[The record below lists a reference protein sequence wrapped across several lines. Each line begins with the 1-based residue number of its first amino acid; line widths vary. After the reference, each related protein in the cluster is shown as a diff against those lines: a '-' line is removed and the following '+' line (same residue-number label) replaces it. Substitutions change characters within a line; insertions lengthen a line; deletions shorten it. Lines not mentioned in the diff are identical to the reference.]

1 MSIQA
6 SFKVSSKVGSCDWPC
21 FSTKRNYIDR
31 DNLSLCRLSGLEDIF
46 DQIDDIFSVS
56 KAFGFYR
63 AATEPI

>member
-1 MSIQA
+1 MSIQT

-31 DNLSLCRLSGLEDIF
+31 DNLSLTSVSGLEDIF

-56 KAFGFYR
+56 KAFSFYK
-63 AATEPI
+63 AAAKPI